1 MFSELRG
8 TSSRKVIMRRYTLPV
23 VGLLGVAALALTGC
37 QSPGSDASAQAAADP
52 NAPITIATIPIGE
65 DPTAENPID
74 VFAALLEEATGRT
87 VEITD
92 VPDYLSVVEA
102 IRADHVDIG
111 VMSGFP
117 SALAVNTGEVDALV
131 AFEGDGKPVST
142 CVVLDDSPVQKVE
155 DLKGK
160 TVAFADQ
167 ASSSGYFM
175 PVYMLHE
182 AGLEQNVD
190 YEAIFA
196 GGHEGSFAAL
206 EQGQVDAACT
216 AVMLTQLGAPMFPF
230 ADGEWR
236 AVGESP
242 AMDVAG
248 AVLGRQSLDAET
260 RELIQKGIAEVFSP
274 KNAEK
279 LGAFGMF
286 AAAPQT
292 ADPDSSAFAS
302 FAEIAAVAGVEL
314 KDLK

>member
-1 MFSELRG
+1 
-8 TSSRKVIMRRYTLPV
+8 MRRYTLPA

-37 QSPGSDASAQAAADP
+37 SGGSAEAAPSDP
-52 NAPITIATIPIGE
+52 DAPITIATLPVGE
-65 DPTAENPID
+65 DPTAENPIEA
-74 VFAALLEEATGRT
+74 FADMLEKETGRK
-87 VEITD
+87 VEVTD

-102 IRADHVDIG
+102 IRSDHVDIG
-111 VMSGFP
+111 IMSGFP

-131 AFEGDGKPVST
+131 AFKGDGKPVST

-182 AGLEQNVD
+182 AGLERDED

-206 EQGQVDAACT
+206 AQGQVDAACT
-216 AVMLTQLGAPMFPF
+216 AVMLTELGKPMFPF
-230 ADGEWR
+230 EDGEWR

-242 AMDVAG
+242 SMAVQG
-248 AVLGRQSLDAET
+248 AVLGRQSLDDDT
-260 RELIQKGIAEVFSP
+260 RAAIEKGIAAVFTP
-274 KNAEK
+274 ENAEQ
-279 LGAFGMF
+279 LGAFGSF
-286 AAAPQT
+286 AAAEQVVEPQK
-292 ADPDSSAFAS
+292 DLFAS
-302 FAEIAAVAGVEL
+302 FAEIASVAGVEL

>member
-1 MFSELRG
+1 
-8 TSSRKVIMRRYTLPV
+8 MRRHPLSV
-23 VGLLGVAALALTGC
+23 VGLLGVAVLALTGC
-37 QSPGSDASAQAAADP
+37 QGSGADAAADAAADP
-52 NAPITIATIPIGE
+52 NAPITIATIPVGE

-74 VFAALLEEATGRT
+74 VFAALLEAATGRT
-87 VEITD
+87 VEVTD

-111 VMSGFP
+111 IMSGFP

-142 CVVLDDSPVQKVE
+142 CVVLDDSPVKTVE

-182 AGLEQNVD
+182 AGLERDVD
-190 YEAIFA
+190 YGAIFA

-206 EQGQVDAACT
+206 AQGQVDAACT

-260 RELIQKGIAEVFSP
+260 RVLIQKGIAEVFSS

-279 LGAFGMF
+279 LGAFGAF
-286 AAAPQT
+286 AAAEQT
-292 ADPDSSAFAS
+292 ADPDRSAFAS

>member
-1 MFSELRG
+1 
-8 TSSRKVIMRRYTLPV
+8 MRRYSLPAMGML
-23 VGLLGVAALALTGC
+23 GLTALALTAC
-37 QSPGSDASAQAAADP
+37 SSPAADAADAP
-52 NAPITIATIPIGE
+52 ADAPITIATIPVSD
-65 DPTAENPID
+65 DPTQANPIE
-74 VFAALLEEATGRT
+74 ALAELLEAETGRE

-111 VMSGFP
+111 IMSGFP
-117 SALAVNTGEVDALV
+117 SALAVNTGEVDALL
-131 AFEGDGKPVST
+131 AWEGSDEPVST
-142 CVVLDDSPVQKVE
+142 CVVLDDSSIQTVA
-155 DLKGK
+155 DLEGK

-175 PVYMLHE
+175 PVYMLHQ
-182 AGLEQNVD
+182 AGLEQGED

-216 AVMLTQLGAPMFPF
+216 AFVLTEMGAPMFPF

-242 AMDVAG
+242 SMDIMG
-248 AVLGRQSLDAET
+248 TVLARQSLDDET
-260 RELIQKGIAEVFSP
+260 RTLLEEAIPRVFSEE
-274 KNAEK
+274 NAEA
-279 LGAFGMF
+279 LSSYSSFIGLDVTI
-286 AAAPQT
+286 APE
-292 ADPDSSAFAS
+292 PSAFSS

-314 KDLK
+314 EDLG

>member
-1 MFSELRG
+1 MVSESRG
-8 TSSRKVIMRRYTLPV
+8 FTSRKVIMRRFTLPA

-37 QSPGSDASAQAAADP
+37 QSPTAEAAPADP
-52 NAPITIATIPIGE
+52 DAPLTVATIPVGD
-65 DPTAENPID
+65 DPTAENPVE
-74 VFAALLEEATGRT
+74 VFAELLAEATGRE

-111 VMSGFP
+111 IMSGFP

-131 AFEGDGKPVST
+131 AFEGDGAPVST
-142 CVVLDDSPVQKVE
+142 CVVLEDSPVQSLE

-182 AGLEQNVD
+182 AGLEQGTD

-206 EQGQVDAACT
+206 QQGQVDAACT
-216 AVMLTQLGAPMFPF
+216 AIMLTQLGAPMFPF

-236 AVGESP
+236 GVGESP
-242 AMDVAG
+242 AMDIQG
-248 AVLGRQSLDAET
+248 AVLGRQSLDDDT
-260 RELIQKGIAEVFSP
+260 RTLIREGIAEVFSP
-274 KNAEK
+274 ENAER
-279 LGAFGMF
+279 LGAYGAF

-292 ADPDSSAFAS
+292 VDPKSSAFES

>member
-1 MFSELRG
+1 MFSESRG
-8 TSSRKVIMRRYTLPV
+8 ITSRKVIMRRFTLPV

-37 QSPGSDASAQAAADP
+37 QSPTADAAPVDP
-52 NAPITIATIPIGE
+52 DAPLTIATIPVGD
-65 DPTAENPID
+65 DPTAENPIE
-74 VFAALLEEATGRT
+74 VFAELLEKATGRD

-111 VMSGFP
+111 IMSGFP

-131 AFEGDGKPVST
+131 AFQGDGKPVST
-142 CVVLDDSPVQKVE
+142 CVVLDDSPIQTVE
-155 DLKGK
+155 DLEGK

-182 AGLEQNVD
+182 AGLEQGTD

-242 AMDVAG
+242 AMDIQG

-260 RELIQKGIAEVFSP
+260 RKVIQDGIAEVFAP
-274 KNAEK
+274 ANAER
-279 LGAFGMF
+279 LGAYGAF

-292 ADPDSSAFAS
+292 VDPKRSDFQS

>member
-1 MFSELRG
+1 
-8 TSSRKVIMRRYTLPV
+8 MRRFTLPA

-37 QSPGSDASAQAAADP
+37 QGATAQAAPADP
-52 NAPITIATIPIGE
+52 DAPITIATLPIGE
-65 DPTAENPID
+65 DPTAENPIE
-74 VFAALLEEATGRT
+74 VFAELFEEATGRA
-87 VEITD
+87 VEVTD

-111 VMSGFP
+111 IMSGFP
-117 SALAVNTGEVDALV
+117 SALAVNTGEVDPLV
-131 AFEGDGKPVST
+131 AFRGDDKPVST
-142 CVVLDDSPVQKVE
+142 CVVLKDSPVQKPE

-182 AGLEQNVD
+182 AGLEQGED

-206 EQGQVDAACT
+206 AQGQVDAACT
-216 AVMLTQLGAPMFPF
+216 AIMLTQLGAPMFPF

-242 AMDVAG
+242 SMAVQG
-248 AVLGRQSLDAET
+248 TVLGRQSLDAET
-260 RELIQKGIAEVFSP
+260 RTVIADGIAAVFSP
-274 KNAEK
+274 ENAER
-279 LGAFGMF
+279 LGAMGSF
-286 AAAPQT
+286 ATLEQTVAPEAST
-292 ADPDSSAFAS
+292 YAS
-302 FAEIAAVAGVEL
+302 FAEIAGVAGVEL

>member
-1 MFSELRG
+1 MVSESRG
-8 TSSRKVIMRRYTLPV
+8 LTSRKVIMRRFTLPA

-37 QSPGSDASAQAAADP
+37 QTPTADAAPADP
-52 NAPITIATIPIGE
+52 DAPITIATIPVGD
-65 DPTAENPID
+65 DPTAENPIE
-74 VFAALLEEATGRT
+74 VFGALLEEATGRE

-111 VMSGFP
+111 IMSGFP

-142 CVVLDDSPVQKVE
+142 CVVLADSPVQTLE
-155 DLKGK
+155 DLAGK

-182 AGLEQNVD
+182 AGLEQGDD

-216 AVMLTQLGAPMFPF
+216 AVMLTELGAPMFPF

-248 AVLGRQSLDAET
+248 AVLGRPSLDTAT
-260 RELIQKGIAEVFSP
+260 RKAIQDGIAAVFTP
-274 KNAEK
+274 ENAEK
-279 LGAFGMF
+279 LGAFGSF

-292 ADPDSSAFAS
+292 VDPDDSAFES

-314 KDLK
+314 KDLQ